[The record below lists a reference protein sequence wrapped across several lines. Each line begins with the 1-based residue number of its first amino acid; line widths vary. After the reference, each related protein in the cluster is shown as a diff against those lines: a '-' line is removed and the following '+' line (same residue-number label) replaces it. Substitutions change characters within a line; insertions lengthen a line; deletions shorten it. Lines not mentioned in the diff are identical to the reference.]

1 MKVKASEVR
10 EGDRVQ
16 GIGLVVEFSE
26 PHSDFTHALVGR
38 VHTRDANGEVEQ
50 FATTLILPNDHMV
63 RVSRP
68 FKVGDRVT
76 VPVVENGDEEV
87 GVQYVEASV
96 VALQSATGE
105 AEEGTAPEPDGV
117 VIQFGDGAT
126 NFYRFRDT
134 RHAPATAQ

>member
-10 EGDRVQ
+10 EDDRVQ

-38 VHTRDANGEVEQ
+38 VHTRDANGGVEQ

-68 FKVGDRVT
+68 FKVGDKVT
-76 VPVVENGDEEV
+76 VKVVEVEESNIETT
-87 GVQYVEASV
+87 QYVEASV
-96 VALQSATGE
+96 MAVYE
-105 AEEGTAPEPDGV
+105 DGV
-117 VIQFGDGAT
+117 VAKFGDGGEK
-126 NFYRFRDT
+126 FSPFRDT
-134 RHAPATAQ
+134 RHAPVTA